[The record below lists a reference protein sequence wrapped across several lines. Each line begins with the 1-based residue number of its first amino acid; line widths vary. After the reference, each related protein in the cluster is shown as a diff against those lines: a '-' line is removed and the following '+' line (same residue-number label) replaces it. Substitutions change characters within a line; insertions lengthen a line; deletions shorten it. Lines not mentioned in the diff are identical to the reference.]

1 MSLHA
6 GIDLGT
12 QSVKLLAYDAERRH
26 VVACVSAPLQ
36 MIARDDGTRE
46 QLGNWWLDAVGACFS
61 KLGPELRRQIVSI
74 GVSGQQHG
82 FVAIDEVG
90 RVLAP
95 VKLWCDTATQQEC
108 AQIVAA
114 MGGQEACIA
123 ATGNALLTGYT
134 ASKVRWMRDHRAD
147 AYRQMRTILLPHDYL
162 NFFLTGERFT
172 ELGDASGTGWLDVRS
187 LTWSGEAL
195 AAIDPM
201 RDLGAC
207 LPRIAQIESLLPV
220 TRDAAAEFG
229 IPTTARVSVGG
240 GDNMMA
246 AIGTGNLSEGE
257 LTLSLGTSGTLFAYS
272 DRPVVDPQGRWA
284 AFCSSSG
291 GWLPLICTMNCTA
304 STEATAHLLGKSTRD
319 LDRLLANTPPGAS
332 GITMLPFF
340 NGERTPDLPQ
350 AKASLFGLD
359 AANAT
364 DANVLRASMEGAT
377 YSLRNGMD
385 ALALAGLEFSRVRLT
400 GGGSHSLVWR
410 QMVADVFDL
419 PVDVP
424 QQAEGAALGAALQ
437 GFWACC
443 REAGDRRS
451 MAELLS
457 DHVANEEAFGCTP
470 NASAVEQYRHHYG
483 QYLRYQALMMQYHA
497 G

>member
-1 MSLHA
+1 MSVHI

-12 QSVKLLAYDAERRH
+12 QSIKVLAYDAERRH
-26 VVACVSAPLQ
+26 VVACVSAPLE
-36 MIARDDGTRE
+36 MISREDGTRE
-46 QLGNWWLDAVGACFS
+46 QLGSWWIDALAACFS
-61 KLGPELRRQIVSI
+61 RLGPELRRQIVSI

-82 FVAIDEVG
+82 FVPIDELG

-95 VKLWCDTATQQEC
+95 VKLWCDTATQADC
-108 AQIVAA
+108 AEIVAA
-114 MGGQEACIA
+114 LGGQEGCIA

-134 ASKVRWMRDHRAD
+134 ASKVRWTRQHRPD

-172 ELGDASGTGWLDVRS
+172 EYGDASGTGWFDVRS
-187 LTWSGEAL
+187 RDWSDDAL
-195 AAIDPM
+195 AAMDPQ
-201 RDLGAC
+201 RDLRAC
-207 LPRIAQIESLLPV
+207 LPGLAGIESLFPV
-220 TRDAAAEFG
+220 TSSAAAEFG
-229 IPTTARVSVGG
+229 IPATTRVSVGG

-272 DRPVVDPQGRWA
+272 NRPVIDPHGRWA

-304 STEATAHLLGKSTRD
+304 STQATAHMLGKSSRD
-319 LDRLLANTPPGAS
+319 LDRLLANTQPGAA
-332 GITMLPFF
+332 GVTMLPFF

-350 AKASLFGLD
+350 AKASVFGLD
-359 AANAT
+359 PGNAT
-364 DANVLRASMEGAT
+364 DANLLRASMEGAT

-385 ALALAGLEFSRVRLT
+385 ALQHAGLAFTRVRLT
-400 GGGSHSLVWR
+400 GGGSHSVVWR

-419 PVDVP
+419 PVDIP

-437 GFWACC
+437 AFWACC
-443 REAGDRRS
+443 RHAGDARS
-451 MAELLS
+451 MAGLLA
-457 DHVANEEAFGCTP
+457 DHVTSEETFACTP
-470 NASAVEQYRHHYG
+470 NTTAVAQYQHHYG
-483 QYLRYQALMMQYHA
+483 EYLRYQALMSGFYA